1 MGDNHNH
8 SHSHGT
14 NYGRI
19 FGIGVALNLLFVI
32 VEFLFG
38 KWSNSVAL
46 VADAG
51 HNLSDALGLTLAWAA
66 AVLTRRSPTP
76 NRTYGLRRSSI
87 LAAVINASLLMIVV
101 GAIVWE
107 AFGRLGA
114 PEPVAS
120 KTVIIVAAIG
130 ILINTFTGLLFLSGN
145 KKDLNVRAAFMH
157 LMADALVSLGVVLAG
172 VVILAT
178 GWQTLDPL
186 ISLMVS
192 VVIVIGTWQ
201 LLRDSLNLALDAV
214 PESVNI
220 HEVRTYLED
229 VPGCTNVHDLHIWAM
244 STTETALTAHL
255 IVEDLNNNDI
265 LLAQITHDLHDKF
278 GIEHATLQLENGDPD
293 FFCHCR
299 LLTT

>member
-1 MGDNHNH
+1 MGNNH
-8 SHSHGT
+8 SHSHET
-14 NYGRI
+14 NYGRA
-19 FGIGVALNLLFVI
+19 FSIGVALNLLFVI

-51 HNLSDALGLTLAWAA
+51 HNLSDVLGLALAWVAA
-66 AVLTRRSPTP
+66 ILAKRSPTP

-87 LAAVINASLLMIVV
+87 LAAVINASLLLIVV
-101 GAIVWE
+101 GAIVRE
-107 AFGRLGA
+107 AFGRLAA

-120 KTVIIVAAIG
+120 KTIVVVAAVGIIVNVLTA
-130 ILINTFTGLLFLSGN
+130 LFFLSGR
-145 KKDLNVRAAFMH
+145 KDDLNVRAAFMH
-157 LMADALVSLGVVLAG
+157 LMADAVVSLGVVVAG

-178 GWQTLDPL
+178 GCQLLDPL
-186 ISLMVS
+186 VSLVVS
-192 VVIVIGTWQ
+192 IVIVLGTWQ
-201 LLRDSLNLALDAV
+201 VLRDSVNLALDAV
-214 PESVNI
+214 PGSINV
-220 HEVRTYLED
+220 HEVRLYLEN

-255 IVEDLNNNDI
+255 IIEDLNNNDI
-265 LLAQITHDLHDKF
+265 LLAKITHDLHDKF